1 MILSEKKPA
10 SRRVFLGSLAY
21 GHVVP
26 VGLKIAL
33 HVNAVS
39 AFTDITLLVEVHS
52 GSPVQRQN
60 DAVPD
65 GVALSVTVEP

>member
-1 MILSEKKPA
+1 MLGKKNPPIGGF
-10 SRRVFLGSLAY
+10 FLRSIAY
-21 GHVVP
+21 GQVVP

-33 HVNAVS
+33 QVNA
-39 AFTDITLLVEVHS
+39 APTFTDITLLVEVHS
-52 GSPVQRQN
+52 ASPVQRQN

>member
-1 MILSEKKPA
+1 MLGKKKPA
-10 SRRVFLGSLAY
+10 SRRVFFLSDAY
-21 GHVVP
+21 GQVVP

-33 HVNAVS
+33 QVNA
-39 AFTDITLLVEVHS
+39 APTFTDITLLVEVHAV
-52 GSPVQRQN
+52 SPVQRQN